1 MERAPQSA
9 SLDALCQV
17 ALHGL
22 TEEPKGGDSSAKTS
36 ASPRARRRKQPSENI
51 YAKKYPDVKK
61 CRICVRGLKVDSPE
75 SRTVRSGEVGGDRNK
90 RRVTRVTRQKEIAPS
105 QGERSTRSAI
115 QSKPPMMNSSLI
127 PDLTRRIALANE
139 VILSNQFFLYL
150 LQHAEGDR
158 IASFLESHQYEFHNP
173 RLNQINVYSRTTV
186 NRNVPVAPG
195 IHPTP
200 LQLLLIEALI
210 KEANRKESQN
220 LSPVRTAPVAR
231 ITHEGNKSPS
241 IAPKLL
247 PNVKTSKW
255 SEAEGNG
262 EEIENSSN
270 DEFCCRRVVPCERG
284 G

>member
-22 TEEPKGGDSSAKTS
+22 MDEPNSGDASAKTS

-61 CRICVRGLKVDSPE
+61 CRIDVRVLKVDSPE

-90 RRVTRVTRQKEIAPS
+90 RRVSRVTRQKEIVPS
-105 QGERSTRSAI
+105 QEERSTRSAI
-115 QSKPPMMNSSLI
+115 QPKPPMVNSSVI

-139 VILSNQFFLYL
+139 VILSDQFFLYL

-158 IASFLESHQYEFHNP
+158 VASFLESHQYEFHNP
-173 RLNQINVYSRTTV
+173 RLNQINVYSRSTI

-200 LQLLLIEALI
+200 LQLLLIESLI

-220 LSPVRTAPVAR
+220 LPPAGTAPVAR
-231 ITHEGNKSPS
+231 VAQEGNKPPS
-241 IAPKLL
+241 IALKLP
-247 PNVKTSKW
+247 PNAKMSKW
-255 SEAEGNG
+255 AEAEGNG

-270 DEFCCRRVVPCERG
+270 DEFCCRRVVTCDRG
-284 G
+284 D